1 MSIQVE
7 HQLLVSL
14 YQQIINY
21 HVKLVYQD
29 IHYMEQLVHNVV
41 NNLIIVKHVQQMLVI
56 QVLFVHPV

>member
-1 MSIQVE
+1 MSIQVD

-41 NNLIIVKHVQQMLVI
+41 NRFIIVKHVQQILVI
-56 QVLFVHPV
+56 QVLFVLPV